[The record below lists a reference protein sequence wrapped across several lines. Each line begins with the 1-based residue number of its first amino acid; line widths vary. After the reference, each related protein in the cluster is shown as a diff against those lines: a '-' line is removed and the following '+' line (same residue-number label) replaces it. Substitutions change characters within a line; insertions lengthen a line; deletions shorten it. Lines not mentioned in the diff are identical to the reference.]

1 METMHQE
8 HPMFKLGNDDASILN
23 LGQLR
28 WFLNETCR
36 SLPDSTPIKLSI
48 LAEGFVDPCVV
59 VLADKES
66 VELYSL

>member
-1 METMHQE
+1 
-8 HPMFKLGNDDASILN
+8 MFTLNNNDRSIIT

-28 WFLNETCR
+28 RFLNKPCR
-36 SLPDSTPIKLSI
+36 SLPDNTPIKLSI
-48 LAEGFVDPCVV
+48 LAEGFVDPCIE

>member
-1 METMHQE
+1 
-8 HPMFKLGNDDASILN
+8 MFTLNNDDRSIIT

-28 WFLNETCR
+28 RFLNKTCR
-36 SLPDSTPIKLSI
+36 SLPDDTPIKLSI
-48 LAEGFVDPCVV
+48 LAEGFVDPCIE

>member
-1 METMHQE
+1 
-8 HPMFKLGNDDASILN
+8 MFRLNNDDRSIIT

-28 WFLNETCR
+28 RFLNKTCR
-36 SLPDSTPIKLSI
+36 SLPDNTPIKLSI
-48 LAEGFVDPCVV
+48 LAEGFVDPCVE

>member
-1 METMHQE
+1 
-8 HPMFKLGNDDASILN
+8 MFTLNNDDRSIIT

-28 WFLNETCR
+28 QFLNKTCR
-36 SLPDSTPIKLSI
+36 SLPNDTPIKLSI
-48 LAEGFVDPCVV
+48 LAEGFVDPCVE

>member
-1 METMHQE
+1 
-8 HPMFKLGNDDASILN
+8 MFTLNNDNRSIIT

-28 WFLNETCR
+28 RFLNKTCR
-36 SLPDSTPIKLSI
+36 SLPDNTPIKLSI
-48 LAEGFVDPCVV
+48 IAEGFVDPCIE

>member
-1 METMHQE
+1 
-8 HPMFKLGNDDASILN
+8 MFSLINDDISVIK

-28 WFLNETCR
+28 WFLNKTCR
-36 SLPDSTPIKLSI
+36 SLPDNTPIKLSI
-48 LAEGFVDPCVV
+48 LAEGFVDPCVE